1 MAEIDKSLTE
11 VTKSVEIDGPE
22 EQVELQEEITE
33 TLPNAGQ
40 TEITPTEDGG
50 VEINFEPGAFNQ
62 AQSENHFD
70 NLAELLPD
78 DILGPLGSELNQN
91 YMDYKESRKEW
102 ERTYIT
108 GLDLLGFKYED
119 RTEPFSGAAGATH
132 PVLAEAVTQFQAQA
146 YKELLPAD
154 GPVRTQII
162 GAPTPEKEMQSTRVK
177 DFMNYQLMDQM
188 KEYEP
193 EFDQLL
199 FYLPLAGSAFK
210 KVYYDQLLGRAVSKF
225 VPAEDLIVPYSATS
239 LEDATAVVH
248 LVKTKE
254 NDLTKQMVSG
264 FYRNVEIGQPGET
277 ESDLERKEREL
288 EGITKTKD
296 EDIYNILEFHVD
308 LDLEGFEDRGPD
320 GAETGIKLPYIVT
333 IEEGSREILSIRRN
347 YEIAD
352 PKKQKIPYIVTV
364 DEGTRN
370 ILSIR
375 RNYEIGDPDKN
386 KIPYFTHFKFLPGLG
401 FYGFGLIHMIGGLSR
416 TATAALRQLLDAGT
430 LSNLP
435 AGFKMRGIRIRDD
448 AQSIQPG
455 EFRDVDAPGG
465 NLRDS
470 FMMLPFKEPS
480 QTLLSLMGIVVQ
492 AGQRF
497 ASIADMQVGDGNQ
510 QAAVGTTVALLER
523 GSRTMSAIHKRI
535 YSALK
540 QEFKLM
546 ARVFK
551 LYLPQEYP
559 YDVVGGQRM
568 IKQTDFDDRVDI
580 LPVADPNIFSQTQRI
595 SMAQTELQ
603 LATSNPQMHNMY
615 NAYRNMYEALG
626 VKNIDSI
633 LVKPMAPMPKDPA
646 LEHIDALAGKPFQA
660 FPGQD
665 HRAHITSHL
674 NFMATNI
681 ARNNPMVMASL
692 EKNIF
697 EHISLMAQEQIE
709 LEFMQ
714 ELPQLQ
720 QMQMM
725 AQQNPQM
732 QQQVIDMQQ
741 KIEARKA
748 QLIAEMMEEFM
759 NEEKKITS
767 QFDNDPI
774 AKLRSRELDLR
785 AQENARKE
793 REGKERMDLDKMRA
807 MMNQAN
813 VDEKLDQNEEL
824 AKLRANTSIEKT
836 ILGKTLPNADQ
847 MIPSVKIMRSG
858 NE

>member
-1 MAEIDKSLTE
+1 MAEIDKALPNEPRKE
-11 VTKSVEIDGPE
+11 VNVPGE
-22 EQVELQEEITE
+22 EEIQE
-33 TLPNAGQ
+33 TLVEEVEKELEKPGEVETVEN
-40 TEITPTEDGG
+40 EDGS
-50 VEINFEPGAFNQ
+50 VDINFDPGA
-62 AQSENHFD
+62 ASLEGGEDHYA
-70 NLAELLPD
+70 NLAEFLPD
-78 DILGPLGSELNQN
+78 EVLSSLSSDLNSK
-91 YMDYKESRKEW
+91 YMDYISSRKDW
-102 ERTYIT
+102 EKSYTN
-108 GLDLLGFKYED
+108 GLDLLGFKYD
-119 RTEPFSGAAGATH
+119 QRSEPFQGASGATH
-132 PVLAEAVTQFQAQA
+132 PVLAEAVTQFQALA

-154 GPVRTQII
+154 GPVRTQLLGI
-162 GAPTPEKEMQSTRVK
+162 QSPDKVQQAQRVK
-177 DFMNYQLMDQM
+177 DFMNYQIMDQM

-193 EFDQLL
+193 EFDSML
-199 FYLPLAGSAFK
+199 FHLPLSGSTFK
-210 KVYYDQLLGRAVSKF
+210 KVYYDEVEGRAVSKF
-225 VPAEDLIVPYSATS
+225 VPADDLIVPYTATS
-239 LEDATAVVH
+239 LDDAEAIIH
-248 LVKTKE
+248 RIKISE
-254 NDLTKQMVSG
+254 NDLRKQQVAG
-264 FYRNVEIGQPGET
+264 FYKDIELSKPQDKESEIEK
-277 ESDLERKEREL
+277 KEREL
-288 EGITKTKD
+288 EGTKKTKD
-296 EDIYNILEFHVD
+296 EDLYTLLECHVN
-308 LDLEGFEDRGPD
+308 LDLEGFEDSDQNGEP
-320 GAETGIKLPYIVT
+320 TGIKLPYIVT
-333 IEEGSREILSIRRN
+333 LEEGSREVLSV
-347 YEIAD
+347 
-352 PKKQKIPYIVTV
+352 K
-364 DEGTRN
+364 
-370 ILSIR
+370 
-375 RNYEIGDPDKN
+375 RNYEIGDPKKN
-386 KIPYFTHFKFLPGLG
+386 KIQYFVHFKFLPGLG

-480 QTLLSLMGIVVQ
+480 ATLLNLMGVVVS

-497 ASIADMQVGDGNQ
+497 ASIADLQVGDGNQ

-540 QEFKLM
+540 NEFKIL

-551 LYLPQEYP
+551 LYLPPEYP

-595 SMAQTELQ
+595 SLAQTELQ
-603 LATSNPQMHNMY
+603 LATSNPGMHNMY
-615 NAYRNMYEALG
+615 QAYRNMYEALG
-626 VKNIDSI
+626 VKNIDSV
-633 LVKPMAPMPKDPA
+633 LVRPMPPAPKDPA

-665 HRAHITSHL
+665 HRAHMTAHL
-674 NFMATNI
+674 NFMATNM

-709 LEFMQ
+709 LEFRQ
-714 ELPQLQ
+714 ELMQLQ
-720 QMQMM
+720 QMQQNPMM
-725 AQQNPQM
+725 MQQNPQA
-732 QQQVIDMQQ
+732 QQQVMQLTQ
-741 KIEARKA
+741 QIEGRKSV
-748 QLIAEMMEEFM
+748 LIAEMMGEFLE
-759 NEEKKITS
+759 EEKKITS

-807 MMNQAN
+807 MMNQQN
-813 VDEKLDQNEEL
+813 QDEKLDQNEEL

-836 ILGKTLPNADQ
+836 ILGKTLPSSND
-847 MIPSVKIMRSG
+847 MVPKVSIIRSG